1 MCGVGAELGQAM
13 HELAFDYLD
22 APVARLHTDAMSH
35 PFAPSLERAMLIN
48 TDAIVAASLQVM
60 AGVAQAPR
68 RARSGLQ
75 RPATVAVAAAPDGTV
90 VAATSS
96 APASVA
102 VPAPADLRAL
112 ASSTVAGE
120 PLMMPFGDLTVSE
133 GKLIRW
139 VKQVGEA
146 VAEGE
151 LVVEIETDK
160 AVVEVESPCS
170 GTMAQHL
177 AQEGTVVKMGE
188 QIGVIARRSA

>member
-1 MCGVGAELGQAM
+1 
-13 HELAFDYLD
+13 
-22 APVARLHTDAMSH
+22 
-35 PFAPSLERAMLIN
+35 
-48 TDAIVAASLQVM
+48 
-60 AGVAQAPR
+60 
-68 RARSGLQ
+68 
-75 RPATVAVAAAPDGTV
+75 
-90 VAATSS
+90 
-96 APASVA
+96 
-102 VPAPADLRAL
+102 
-112 ASSTVAGE
+112 
-120 PLMMPFGDLTVSE
+120 MMPFGDLTVSE